1 MWSLLQP
8 FNSGLWC
15 KSSHRPCINKE
26 AQLWSNKILVKK
38 QTVGQ
43 TAPWSRSFPKAFS
56 GIQIF
61 LWFHLPEE
69 ISPRFCICCLW
80 FPSCDDP
87 SLSSWW
93 FSAPLQWLSC
103 FLHLVHSSF
112 CIYCAFWWSTS
123 SGTFLRKGYLK
134 SCISAHAFFLPS
146 HLADNLT
153 RCWIQGWNSLSCI
166 SFSLVV
172 LSGRFLI

>member
-1 MWSLLQP
+1 MWSLLQLL
-8 FNSGLWC
+8 NSGLWC
-15 KSSHRPCINKE
+15 KSSHRPCINKRV
-26 AQLWSNKILVKK
+26 QLWSNKILFKK

-43 TAPWSRSFPKAFS
+43 IDPCSRSFPKAFS
-56 GIQIF
+56 GIRYSFDFIF
-61 LWFHLPEE
+61 LKKFHPD
-69 ISPRFCICCLW
+69 SAFAACG
-80 FPSCDDP
+80 FSSCDGP

-93 FSAPLQWLSC
+93 FSAPLQGLSC
-103 FLHLVHSSF
+103 LLHLVYSSF
-112 CIYCAFWWSTS
+112 CIYSAFWWSTS
-123 SGTFLRKGYLK
+123 SSTFLRKGYLK

-172 LSGRFLI
+172 LPGRFLI

>member
-1 MWSLLQP
+1 MWSLLQL

-15 KSSHRPCINKE
+15 KSSHRPYINKRV
-26 AQLWSNKILVKK
+26 QLWSNKILFKK

-43 TAPWSRSFPKAFS
+43 IDPWSRSFPKAFS
-56 GIQIF
+56 GIRYSFDFIF
-61 LWFHLPEE
+61 LKKFHPDSAFAAYGFHPAMALHYHPGDSLHPSNGSHVSY
-69 ISPRFCICCLW
+69 ISCTP
-80 FPSCDDP
+80 
-87 SLSSWW
+87 LSVFYS
-93 FSAPLQWLSC
+93 
-103 FLHLVHSSF
+103 
-112 CIYCAFWWSTS
+112 AFWWSTS
-123 SGTFLRKGYLK
+123 SSTFLRKGYLK